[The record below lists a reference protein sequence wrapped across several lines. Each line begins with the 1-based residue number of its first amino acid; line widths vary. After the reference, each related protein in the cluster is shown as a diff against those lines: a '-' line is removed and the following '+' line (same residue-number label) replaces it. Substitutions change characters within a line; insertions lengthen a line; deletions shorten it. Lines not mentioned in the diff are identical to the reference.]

1 MSNKLGPP
9 AGNGLPLGAEMNHE
23 WFKIIFRDIVLCQA
37 IHGLDLSAW
46 FLDPRETFV
55 NRGEIVEAFIEQE
68 LLCYSIS

>member
-1 MSNKLGPP
+1 
-9 AGNGLPLGAEMNHE
+9 MNHE